1 MKSMTGFSYLEH
13 QSEKHHVIINLKS
26 YNNRFLDIVVYLPP
40 FLTQLE
46 QRLRHYL
53 AERVNRGRVEVI
65 IKVKEIEE
73 EIAVKLDKEIIITY
87 VTALKELAK
96 EAGVH
101 EKITLSHL
109 LRIEGILK
117 PKKSYNIEQYWKSLE
132 PLLNTTF
139 EEFDA
144 ARNIEGKRTE
154 EFIKTILKKINTN
167 VNLIDKRIPEIEEKI
182 KEMLRNKFY
191 ELLGNEIDEGR
202 VLSETALL
210 LIKFDIKE
218 EISRMKS
225 HLKSFSVIIKESGT
239 IGKKLDFICQELNRE
254 INTIGSKSIFLDV
267 NNAVIAIKD
276 AIETIRELLRNVE

>member
-40 FLTQLE
+40 FLMQLE
-46 QRLRHYL
+46 QRLRQYL
-53 AERVNRGRVEVI
+53 GERINRGRVEII

-73 EIAVKLDKEIIITY
+73 KLEVHLDREIISTY
-87 VTALKELAK
+87 VMALKELAE

-117 PKKSYNIEQYWKSLE
+117 PKKSIDVEHYWESLE
-132 PLLNTTF
+132 PLLATSF

-154 EFIKTILKKINTN
+154 DFIKNIAEKINNN
-167 VNLIDKRIPEIEEKI
+167 VNLIEKKIIP
-182 KEMLRNKFY
+182 
-191 ELLGNEIDEGR
+191 
-202 VLSETALL
+202 
-210 LIKFDIKE
+210 
-218 EISRMKS
+218 
-225 HLKSFSVIIKESGT
+225 
-239 IGKKLDFICQELNRE
+239 
-254 INTIGSKSIFLDV
+254 
-267 NNAVIAIKD
+267 
-276 AIETIRELLRNVE
+276 